1 MMKPELESSKLS
13 LKERLLKLL
22 GLKKKEGI
30 VHVSE
35 LSEWDIM
42 TIVGPKFYFEE
53 VIIPK
58 FLSNFKK
65 DER

>member
-22 GLKKKEGI
+22 GLKKKEEI

-35 LSEWDIM
+35 LNEWDIM

-58 FLSNFKK
+58 FFSNFKK